1 MSNNKQSM
9 NNTNNKEQIAD
20 SNGAQIGENYKISNV
35 GMITIP
41 IQDIILTSNE
51 KSDRLL
57 ITKSGMNSKIGG
69 NDEQK

>member
-9 NNTNNKEQIAD
+9 NNTNIKEQVAD
-20 SNGAQIGENYKISNV
+20 SNGAQTESNYKIYNV

-41 IQDIILTSNE
+41 RQDIILTSNE